1 MLSRC
6 SEDVWSRFVFELV
19 IWLKELNPWVRCAF
33 GNVLLFGPDVLMYQ
47 NSEQKTISSDA
58 KVLGLAMLEGLQA
71 TEHSLARSHYWPPRG
86 LLAAG
91 FSPWPGSP
99 LIKQP
104 EPLRLL
110 GGAHVDASLSADAGS
125 TWPDDQQGSLPQAI
139 PSTCLLVAGLQE
151 HATTP
156 GNKQTKL
163 LPSQQARSLQI
174 KLAGSE
180 QVLQTSVSASYFC
193 HNVSF
198 QYIIG
203 CFSPQ
208 QQIYGKHR

>member
-1 MLSRC
+1 MQKIYSNYEVI
-6 SEDVWSRFVFELV
+6 SDSKVF
-19 IWLKELNPWVRCAF
+19 
-33 GNVLLFGPDVLMYQ
+33 
-47 NSEQKTISSDA
+47 
-58 KVLGLAMLEGLQA
+58 GLAMLEGLQA

-139 PSTCLLVAGLQE
+139 PQTCLLVAGLQE
-151 HATTP
+151 HATTL
-156 GNKQTKL
+156 GDSIHTFL
-163 LPSQQARSLQI
+163 ASQQADWNANY
-174 KLAGSE
+174 KKN
-180 QVLQTSVSASYFC
+180 T
-193 HNVSF
+193 
-198 QYIIG
+198 
-203 CFSPQ
+203 
-208 QQIYGKHR
+208 

>member
-1 MLSRC
+1 MIRPDRKS
-6 SEDVWSRFVFELV
+6 SKVF
-19 IWLKELNPWVRCAF
+19 
-33 GNVLLFGPDVLMYQ
+33 
-47 NSEQKTISSDA
+47 
-58 KVLGLAMLEGLQA
+58 GLAVLEGLQA

-139 PSTCLLVAGLQE
+139 PQTCLLVAGLQE

-156 GNKQTKL
+156 GDNIRTIL
-163 LPSQQARSLQI
+163 ASQQARSDKFWIPGQNWYKYEI
-174 KLAGSE
+174 TWMQDMFPK
-180 QVLQTSVSASYFC
+180 
-193 HNVSF
+193 
-198 QYIIG
+198 
-203 CFSPQ
+203 
-208 QQIYGKHR
+208 

>member
-1 MLSRC
+1 
-6 SEDVWSRFVFELV
+6 
-19 IWLKELNPWVRCAF
+19 
-33 GNVLLFGPDVLMYQ
+33 
-47 NSEQKTISSDA
+47 
-58 KVLGLAMLEGLQA
+58 MLEGLQA

-139 PSTCLLVAGLQE
+139 PQTCLLVAGLQE

-156 GNKQTKL
+156 GDRNYTILASQQTK
-163 LPSQQARSLQI
+163 SARMRMPGQKQNQYHFGFWRTIPKMHPFSW
-174 KLAGSE
+174 AYVVGVSRCVGS
-180 QVLQTSVSASYFC
+180 VDSATYPVF
-193 HNVSF
+193 
-198 QYIIG
+198 
-203 CFSPQ
+203 
-208 QQIYGKHR
+208 K

>member
-1 MLSRC
+1 MVKIAPKVILKP
-6 SEDVWSRFVFELV
+6 ETPFEKWRNWNKWELLEFRYYLN
-19 IWLKELNPWVRCAF
+19 LKCMKSIPALEGLAF
-33 GNVLLFGPDVLMYQ
+33 KILLFFVVIRNFWQDILNICLKIFV
-47 NSEQKTISSDA
+47 ISWQLRKKQSCSDA

-91 FSPWPGSP
+91 CGPWPGSP
-99 LIKQP
+99 LVRQP

-156 GNKQTKL
+156 GDK
-163 LPSQQARSLQI
+163 
-174 KLAGSE
+174 
-180 QVLQTSVSASYFC
+180 
-193 HNVSF
+193 
-198 QYIIG
+198 
-203 CFSPQ
+203 
-208 QQIYGKHR
+208 

>member
-1 MLSRC
+1 
-6 SEDVWSRFVFELV
+6 
-19 IWLKELNPWVRCAF
+19 
-33 GNVLLFGPDVLMYQ
+33 
-47 NSEQKTISSDA
+47 
-58 KVLGLAMLEGLQA
+58 MLEGLQA

-139 PSTCLLVAGLQE
+139 PQTCLLVAGLQE

-156 GNKQTKL
+156 GDNKTKL
-163 LPSQQARSLQI
+163 SASQQDRSI
-174 KLAGSE
+174 KIRLAGLKW
-180 QVLQTSVSASYFC
+180 VLQASVWASYSYYYSSI
-193 HNVSF
+193 SF
-198 QYIIG
+198 QWINKDVFCPSSG
-203 CFSPQ
+203 EKASPAPSILLAERKLSHFV
-208 QQIYGKHR
+208 IYAQRMDSRLGVDRFVSCRIMPFCLLS

>member
-1 MLSRC
+1 
-6 SEDVWSRFVFELV
+6 
-19 IWLKELNPWVRCAF
+19 
-33 GNVLLFGPDVLMYQ
+33 
-47 NSEQKTISSDA
+47 
-58 KVLGLAMLEGLQA
+58 MLEGLQA

-91 FSPWPGSP
+91 CGPWPGSP
-99 LIKQP
+99 LVRQP

-198 QYIIG
+198 QYIRMFLASAADIWKASLAPSILLSQRKLSHYIKRSIVRLSTLDSFVS
-203 CFSPQ
+203 C
-208 QQIYGKHR
+208 QIKWAE

>member
-1 MLSRC
+1 
-6 SEDVWSRFVFELV
+6 
-19 IWLKELNPWVRCAF
+19 
-33 GNVLLFGPDVLMYQ
+33 
-47 NSEQKTISSDA
+47 
-58 KVLGLAMLEGLQA
+58 MLEGLQA

-91 FSPWPGSP
+91 CGPWPGSP
-99 LIKQP
+99 LVRQP

-156 GNKQTKL
+156 GDNETKL
-163 LPSQQARSLQI
+163 SASQQDRSI
-174 KLAGSE
+174 KIRLAGLKWI
-180 QVLQTSVSASYFC
+180 LQGSVWVSNSCCCNTIRINKDVFYPSSGEKASPAPSILLAERKLS
-193 HNVSF
+193 H
-198 QYIIG
+198 YIIYAQRMDSRLG
-203 CFSPQ
+203 VDRFVSCRIWLSVFALRDVTLY
-208 QQIYGKHR
+208 QICSF

>member
-1 MLSRC
+1 MIRPDRKS
-6 SEDVWSRFVFELV
+6 SKVF
-19 IWLKELNPWVRCAF
+19 
-33 GNVLLFGPDVLMYQ
+33 
-47 NSEQKTISSDA
+47 
-58 KVLGLAMLEGLQA
+58 GLAVLEGLQA

-104 EPLRLL
+104 EPRRLL

-139 PSTCLLVAGLQE
+139 PHTRLQVAGLQE

-156 GNKQTKL
+156 GKSLYKNFASQQTK
-163 LPSQQARSLQI
+163 SGQKKS
-174 KLAGSE
+174 K
-180 QVLQTSVSASYFC
+180 Y
-193 HNVSF
+193 
-198 QYIIG
+198 
-203 CFSPQ
+203 
-208 QQIYGKHR
+208 

>member
-1 MLSRC
+1 
-6 SEDVWSRFVFELV
+6 
-19 IWLKELNPWVRCAF
+19 
-33 GNVLLFGPDVLMYQ
+33 
-47 NSEQKTISSDA
+47 
-58 KVLGLAMLEGLQA
+58 MLEGLQA
-71 TEHSLARSHYWPPRG
+71 TKHSLARSHYWPPRG

-139 PSTCLLVAGLQE
+139 PQTCLLVAGLQE

-156 GNKQTKL
+156 GDNIRTIL
-163 LPSQQARSLQI
+163 ASQQARSDKFWIPGQHE
-174 KLAGSE
+174 S
-180 QVLQTSVSASYFC
+180 
-193 HNVSF
+193 
-198 QYIIG
+198 
-203 CFSPQ
+203 
-208 QQIYGKHR
+208 

>member
-1 MLSRC
+1 
-6 SEDVWSRFVFELV
+6 
-19 IWLKELNPWVRCAF
+19 
-33 GNVLLFGPDVLMYQ
+33 
-47 NSEQKTISSDA
+47 
-58 KVLGLAMLEGLQA
+58 MLEGLQA

-139 PSTCLLVAGLQE
+139 PQTCLLVAGLQE
-151 HATTP
+151 YATTP
-156 GNKQTKL
+156 GDSINTSL
-163 LPSQQARSLQI
+163 ASQQAAAAPPIPFAKR
-174 KLAGSE
+174 KLS
-180 QVLQTSVSASYFC
+180 Q
-193 HNVSF
+193 
-198 QYIIG
+198 
-203 CFSPQ
+203 
-208 QQIYGKHR
+208 

>member
-1 MLSRC
+1 MIFSTSASHWTLY
-6 SEDVWSRFVFELV
+6 F
-19 IWLKELNPWVRCAF
+19 IKEEPYDNLIAETKSF
-33 GNVLLFGPDVLMYQ
+33 
-47 NSEQKTISSDA
+47 QKTYPTLSGFWIRQVR
-58 KVLGLAMLEGLQA
+58 KVFGLAVLEGLQA

-139 PSTCLLVAGLQE
+139 PQTCLLVAGLQE

-156 GNKQTKL
+156 GDSLYKFLSSQHANWSANYKKLPKIIWNPSQEITLKL
-163 LPSQQARSLQI
+163 LVRLCWELQ
-174 KLAGSE
+174 
-180 QVLQTSVSASYFC
+180 
-193 HNVSF
+193 
-198 QYIIG
+198 
-203 CFSPQ
+203 
-208 QQIYGKHR
+208 

>member
-1 MLSRC
+1 MTLILHHNVKNSNKRRN
-6 SEDVWSRFVFELV
+6 SKVF
-19 IWLKELNPWVRCAF
+19 
-33 GNVLLFGPDVLMYQ
+33 
-47 NSEQKTISSDA
+47 
-58 KVLGLAMLEGLQA
+58 GLAMLEGLQA

-139 PSTCLLVAGLQE
+139 PQTCLLVAGLQE

-156 GNKQTKL
+156 GDSTYTFSA
-163 LPSQQARSLQI
+163 SQQTNWTA
-174 KLAGSE
+174 KKN
-180 QVLQTSVSASYFC
+180 TSVASLSWNPDCKNTGHLLNICQLQEFC
-193 HNVSF
+193 L
-198 QYIIG
+198 
-203 CFSPQ
+203 
-208 QQIYGKHR
+208 